1 MRSIRLVFSICS
13 LVATTLAAGTAL
25 ATPGFPGALQN
36 DLSLSFEPACSL
48 CHEGGKTGNGTVTT
62 PFGSAMRS
70 RGLVADD
77 DSSLAAALGKMM
89 DESVD
94 SDADGTTDTDELVAG
109 TDPNVAG
116 GGSIAQATPQY
127 GCGATIAVN
136 RPVTGQSATF
146 VAAVVA
152 AAALT
157 LRLRSRR
164 PARERARR

>member
-1 MRSIRLVFSICS
+1 MQLGDLISGSAS
-13 LVATTLAAGTAL
+13 AAAGYAYLLIQPLGVPGLFGQAL
-25 ATPGFPGALQN
+25 
-36 DLSLSFEPACSL
+36 
-48 CHEGGKTGNGTVTT
+48 
-62 PFGSAMRS
+62 
-70 RGLVADD
+70 
-77 DSSLAAALGKMM
+77 LARR
-89 DESVD
+89 
-94 SDADGTTDTDELVAG
+94 TDTDELVAG

-116 GGSIAQATPQY
+116 SASIAEATPQY